1 MYQPDM
7 NKPAKPTIE
16 QLRAWLNRLFT
27 RARKLAAN
35 PEELKAL
42 NEQERLNAN
51 LLLDK
56 LMRDEFGDDEWIR
69 RA

>member
-1 MYQPDM
+1 M
-7 NKPAKPTIE
+7 NKPAPKTIPE
-16 QLRAWLNRLFT
+16 LRAWLNRLFT
-27 RARKLAAN
+27 RARKLATS

-56 LMRDEFGDDEWIR
+56 LIRDEFGDEEWIR
-69 RA
+69 R